1 MENITFSGDLLGSLE
16 DLVERVLL
24 KYRFCDGHDFDH
36 GIPVDCPLTP
46 IVNINGQDF
55 CARHQSQA
63 WVNQ

>member
-1 MENITFSGDLLGSLE
+1 MNTGTIFEDLT

-24 KYRFCDGHDFDH
+24 KHRSCDGHDFH
-36 GIPVDCPLTP
+36 MGEAFPCPLTP